1 MNVKTSKL
9 EVLLWS
15 IAFPG
20 FGQLLNRQVIKGILF
35 ILLELLINTN
45 SHFNQ
50 VIMLSFLG
58 EIDVAIQ
65 TVEFGWLMFYPCVY
79 MFAMYDAYKNA
90 DGPAPPLSF
99 LPFAFGAYFV
109 TVGLMYSP
117 KLKLFGVLFGP
128 IWLPML
134 SLIPGLLTG
143 FLIRFIILRVRTIQ
157 KG

>member
-9 EVLLWS
+9 EVVLWS

-20 FGQLLNRQVIKGILF
+20 FGQLLNRQLIKGILF
-35 ILLELLINTN
+35 ILLELLINTS

-50 VIMLSFLG
+50 GIMLSFLG
-58 EIDVAIQ
+58 EIDAAIK
-65 TVEFGWLMFYPCVY
+65 TVEFGWLMFYPCIY

-99 LPFAFGAYFV
+99 LPFVFGAYFV

-143 FLIRFIILRVRTIQ
+143 FLIRYIILRFSTIQ
-157 KG
+157 KR